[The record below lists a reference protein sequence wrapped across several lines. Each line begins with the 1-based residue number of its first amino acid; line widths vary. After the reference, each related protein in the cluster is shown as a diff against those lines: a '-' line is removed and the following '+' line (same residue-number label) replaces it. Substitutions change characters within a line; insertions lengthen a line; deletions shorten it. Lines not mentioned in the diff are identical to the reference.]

1 MLPMKLPLSPGDE
14 VCPAW
19 SWHFEEHQSLTA
31 MSWAGLKKSQWT
43 TLYIVLN

>member
-19 SWHFEEHQSLTA
+19 SWHFEEHQSP
-31 MSWAGLKKSQWT
+31 S
-43 TLYIVLN
+43 